1 MGDGRIQSTPVH
13 LTPIIAHALGCGNSR
28 EKKLREEKLI
38 LVMCSSYYIYH
49 LSQGRDVS

>member
-1 MGDGRIQSTPVH
+1 MGDGRIQSTTVQ
-13 LTPIIAHALGCGNSR
+13 LTPIITHALGGGNSR

-38 LVMCSSYYIYH
+38 LVMCSSYYMYH

>member
-1 MGDGRIQSTPVH
+1 MGDGRIQSTPVQ
-13 LTPIIAHALGCGNSR
+13 LTPTITHALGGGNSR

-38 LVMCSSYYIYH
+38 LVMCSSYYMYH